1 MLKRILVSLGG
12 TGFSS
17 VAIRRAVELAQ
28 IHQAQLTAVTVADIR
43 RLRRVGAVPA
53 GAGAAARDLREHR
66 VQVTQQRVDEAI
78 GEFESAC
85 NAAGVKYGVKREEG
99 DPFQLMLS
107 CARYHDL
114 MIFGLRGIFDYG
126 ILGDADYRP
135 RDMLTRLIA
144 GSVRPLIANAEE
156 YRPIRRVLIA
166 YSGSVE
172 SAKTMKRF
180 IQFRLWPEMTLRIV
194 TFQGSLK
201 KQGPLEKG
209 EQFCA
214 EAAEYC
220 GVHGLEPEVQ
230 CCPGSPKERLLS
242 EAADWQ
248 ADMIVLGSSARS
260 LLSRRVFG
268 ETALHVI
275 QKADRPLFLGQ

>member
-1 MLKRILVSLGG
+1 MLRRILVSLGG

-17 VAIRRAVELAQ
+17 AGIRRAVELAQ
-28 IHQAQLTAVTVADIR
+28 IHDAQVTAVTVADIK
-43 RLRRVGAVPA
+43 RLRRVGPVPI
-53 GAGAAARDLREHR
+53 GGGGAARDLREHR
-66 VQVTQQRVDEAI
+66 LQVSQKRVEEAI

-85 NAAGVKYGVKREEG
+85 NAAGVKHCVRREEG
-99 DPFQLMLS
+99 NPFHLMLS

-114 MIFGLRGIFDYG
+114 MIFGLRSIFEYG
-126 ILGDADYRP
+126 ILGDADYKP
-135 RDMLTRLIA
+135 SDVLTRLIT
-144 GSVRPLIANAEE
+144 GGVRPLIANSDE
-156 YRPIRRVLIA
+156 YRPVRRVLIA

-194 TFQGSLK
+194 TFQDCV
-201 KQGPLEKG
+201 EKG
-209 EQFCA
+209 EQVCA

-220 GVHGLEPEVQ
+220 RVHGLEPEVQ
-230 CCPGSPKERLLS
+230 RGVGKPKKGLLG

-275 QKADRPLFLGQ
+275 RKADRPLFLGQ

>member
-12 TGFSS
+12 TDFSS

-28 IHQAQLTAVTVADIR
+28 IHGAQLTAVTVADVR
-43 RLRRVGAVPA
+43 RLRRVGPVAI
-53 GAGAAARDLREHR
+53 GGGGAARDLREHR
-66 VQVTQQRVDEAI
+66 LQVTRKRVEKAI

-85 NAAGVKYGVKREEG
+85 NAAGVKHCARREEG

-114 MIFGLRGIFDYG
+114 MIFGLQGIFEYG

-135 RDMLTRLIA
+135 SDVLTRLIT
-144 GSVRPLIANAEE
+144 GGVRPLIANSDE

-166 YSGSVE
+166 YSGSVP

-180 IQFRLWPEMTLRIV
+180 VQFRLWPDVATRIV
-194 TFQGSLK
+194 TFHASRQ
-201 KQGPLEKG
+201 KG
-209 EQFCA
+209 EQLGA

-220 GVHGLEPEVQ
+220 RIHGLEPEVR
-230 CCPGSPKERLLS
+230 CCSGKPKTGLLG

-248 ADMIVLGSSARS
+248 ADMIVLGSGARNP
-260 LLSRRVFG
+260 LARRVFS

-275 QKADRPLFLGQ
+275 RKADRALFLGQ